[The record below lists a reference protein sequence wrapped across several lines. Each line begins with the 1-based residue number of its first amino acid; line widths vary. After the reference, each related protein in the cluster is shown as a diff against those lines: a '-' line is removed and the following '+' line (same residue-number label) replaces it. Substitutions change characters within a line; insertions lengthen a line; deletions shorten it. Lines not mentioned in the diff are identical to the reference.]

1 MRPVYAGLFL
11 LLFVLTTGGC
21 KRSRPGITV
30 GQAYQEL
37 KDTLVLPVKD
47 TPVYKKGYRPPVG
60 VKYTEKR
67 DRKVAPRR
75 LEIGKALQN
84 VKDLKLSDMAKR
96 LTYVRLPAERI
107 TDIFPVPGGY
117 MITAVD
123 GVYRSASD
131 FSGLRKVY
139 RNDIEK
145 KKDPVF
151 GMMYSL
157 RSGLDRLSYDKSSG
171 KVQGIF
177 EDNDLEQWKFSSYLT
192 SIPLERLGKDTVWT
206 QDSVTLRM
214 PVHIRRFFAAAGTF
228 FVGGEKSKQGILYDR
243 LLSFN
248 LQGDTLCRFR
258 LGVDTYPEM
267 KGTYRNADPDIS
279 YSYDSRFRFR
289 PAYCDTVYEVVD
301 ECTLRPVW
309 VMDFGEYRVSAK
321 EGLPISVNLAGKYLV
336 YDLRESPERL
346 FVQITENYSCRNN
359 EETGVVH
366 YYWLVYEKNSGAF
379 FSLPLKETRPIQK
392 GIPDDLH
399 GGNMFWPDFIVG
411 KKMMM
416 KTTGKELR
424 KILNERHPEWG
435 RIEDEEVILVIAE

>member
-1 MRPVYAGLFL
+1 M
-11 LLFVLTTGGC
+11 
-21 KRSRPGITV
+21 
-30 GQAYQEL
+30 
-37 KDTLVLPVKD
+37 
-47 TPVYKKGYRPPVG
+47 
-60 VKYTEKR
+60 
-67 DRKVAPRR
+67 
-75 LEIGKALQN
+75 
-84 VKDLKLSDMAKR
+84 
-96 LTYVRLPAERI
+96 
-107 TDIFPVPGGY
+107 
-117 MITAVD
+117 
-123 GVYRSASD
+123 
-131 FSGLRKVY
+131 
-139 RNDIEK
+139 
-145 KKDPVF
+145 
-151 GMMYSL
+151 
-157 RSGLDRLSYDKSSG
+157 
-171 KVQGIF
+171 QGIF